1 MRTTLTLEPDV
12 ARRVESELRRTGK
25 TLKAVINEALKAGL
39 GMSKK
44 ADAAPAPYEIE
55 TFDMGIQPGF
65 DIDRAN
71 QFYDELEVEAYL
83 EKERRDRS

>member
-1 MRTTLTLEPDV
+1 MRTTLTIEPEV
-12 ARRVESELRRTGK
+12 ARRIESEIRRTRK
-25 TLKAVINEALKAGL
+25 TLKAVINDALKAGL
-39 GMSKK
+39 GLSKE
-44 ADAAPAPYEIE
+44 AEAPAPYEVQ